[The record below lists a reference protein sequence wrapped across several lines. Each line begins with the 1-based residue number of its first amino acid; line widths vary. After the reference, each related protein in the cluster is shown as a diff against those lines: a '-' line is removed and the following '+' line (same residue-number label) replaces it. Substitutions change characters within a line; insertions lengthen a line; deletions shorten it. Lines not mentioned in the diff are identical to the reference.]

1 MSNDR
6 VRPIL
11 PPPLI
16 ALVGWLVPGAGYLL
30 IRQRAR
36 GLTVGITIL
45 ILFVLG
51 LLIGGI
57 RVIDVPGYDDSG
69 ARRTVAGRWLLTAA
83 PVAEI
88 ANKPWYVPQILTG
101 PVTLL
106 AGQFS
111 LNAARNRIDPSHAR
125 IRDIGTLYTAV
136 AGMLNLM
143 ALIDAAH
150 RAGKERA

>member
-1 MSNDR
+1 MSNDGR
-6 VRPIL
+6 RNVL

-16 ALVGWLVPGAGYLL
+16 ALVGWLVPGGGYLL
-30 IRQRAR
+30 LRQYAR

-45 ILFVLG
+45 LIFVLG

-57 RVIDVPGYDDSG
+57 RVIDVPGFDDAG
-69 ARRTVAGRWLLTAA
+69 TRRERNGQWMLTAA

-88 ANKPWYVPQILTG
+88 ANKPWYVPQILAG
-101 PVTLL
+101 PATLL
-106 AGQFS
+106 AGQLS
-111 LNAARNRIDPSHAR
+111 LHAARNRVDPSHAR

-150 RAGKERA
+150 RAGKERS

>member
-6 VRPIL
+6 RRSVL
-11 PPPLI
+11 PSPLV
-16 ALVGWLVPGAGYLL
+16 ALIGWLVPGAGYLL
-30 IRQRAR
+30 LRQYAR
-36 GLTVGITIL
+36 GLTIGVTIL
-45 ILFVLG
+45 LVFVLG
-51 LLIGGI
+51 LLIGGV
-57 RVIDVPGYDDSG
+57 RVIDVPGFDDAG
-69 ARRTVAGRWLLTAA
+69 ARREQNGQWRLTVA

-88 ANKPWYVPQILTG
+88 ANKPWYVPQILAG

-106 AGQFS
+106 AGQVS
-111 LNAARNRIDPSHAR
+111 LHAARSRIDPSHAR